1 MIFLVI
7 TILTIVGAAMVAPL
21 IGLAEGKT
29 LGEWWR
35 S

>member
-1 MIFLVI
+1 MGLALVI
-7 TILTIVGAAMVAPL
+7 GFIALNAAIAPL
-21 IGLAEGKT
+21 IGLVQGKT

>member
-1 MIFLVI
+1 MTGLLAVLAFI
-7 TILTIVGAAMVAPL
+7 TLNAAIAPL
-21 IGLAEGKT
+21 IGLVQGKT